1 MKVAVTSGS
10 GQLGSAIVKALI
22 KEIGKENVIAIART
36 PERAKHL
43 GVEVRKGDYDQA
55 EDLDVALKGV
65 DKILLVSGM
74 AEPQRRVQQHRN
86 VIETA
91 KKNGIKKIVYTSI
104 VGDEENTAF
113 HHVVKSNR
121 QTEEDVRNA
130 GLDWVIGRNGIYI
143 EPDLEYL
150 DNYLKEGEIRN
161 CAANGKCAYT
171 SREELASAYTQ
182 MLLNDDHSKQIYNL
196 VGEAISQARLTE
208 LINQVF
214 GLDLKFKSIS
224 VEDYTKERQAELG
237 NFIGPI
243 IAGIYE
249 GIKLG
254 VNDVTSDFIKVT
266 VRPHKSPLAMM
277 TRFRQSQKS
286 A

>member
-266 VRPHKSPLAMM
+266 GRPHKSPLAMM